1 MSGRFLAA
9 ALAAVLVAA
18 AGCGSEEES
27 SAPAG
32 SATETITI
40 TETDFAL
47 DPSTVTL
54 EEEGTYTF
62 RVVNDGAVDHALEIE
77 GEGVESETDTI
88 APGESAEVTVE
99 LTGGTFELYC
109 PIDGH
114 ADQGMKGSVEVAGG
128 GGGATTGE
136 DEDEGGGG
144 YGY

>member
-1 MSGRFLAA
+1 MSGRAAVA
-9 ALAAVLVAA
+9 ALAVTLIVG

-32 SATETITI
+32 SPTETITI

-88 APGESAEVTVE
+88 APGQSADLTVE
-99 LTGGTFELYC
+99 LAGGTFELYC
-109 PIDGH
+109 PVDGH
-114 ADQGMKGSVEVAGG
+114 ADQGMKGSVSVAGG
-128 GGGATTGE
+128 GGGATTDE
-136 DEDEGGGG
+136 EEDEGG